1 MGTYILYIGTILLCL
16 ILTKVAKRRESSSPL
31 IAVVIILSIIAG
43 FRGPNVGIDTANYIE
58 KFELIKNEHF
68 LLAYGLE
75 EGFKY
80 LVFFLLKLFNN
91 YNVIFL
97 IFALITN
104 ILIMKRLWDFKDEI
118 DITYAF
124 CIYYVSFF
132 FMTMNVMRQFCA
144 IAIIFYYSRLIEKNK
159 YILFSII
166 VCVTAIFIHQSA
178 AIGFLYIVLEI
189 IQWKYLTKKSKRL
202 LISGSVSIPAIYFVI
217 AEKILKYQHYF
228 SNAEVKMGY
237 MLPLKLCAAL
247 FFLLLIN
254 NFKIKIYKRK
264 LLSMEKIKERY
275 KEISVNNYYILGLI
289 ISMFG
294 YFYPFMDRIGW
305 YFYIYECVFYGK
317 LVKNRKY
324 GNLIKIIVMI
334 FSMYIFVTNLASK
347 AQGVIPYNFF
357 WNM

>member
-1 MGTYILYIGTILLCL
+1 M
-16 ILTKVAKRRESSSPL
+16 
-31 IAVVIILSIIAG
+31 II
-43 FRGPNVGIDTANYIE
+43 
-58 KFELIKNEHF
+58 
-68 LLAYGLE
+68 
-75 EGFKY
+75 
-80 LVFFLLKLFNN
+80 
-91 YNVIFL
+91 
-97 IFALITN
+97 
-104 ILIMKRLWDFKDEI
+104 
-118 DITYAF
+118 
-124 CIYYVSFF
+124 
-132 FMTMNVMRQFCA
+132 
-144 IAIIFYYSRLIEKNK
+144 
-159 YILFSII
+159 
-166 VCVTAIFIHQSA
+166 
-178 AIGFLYIVLEI
+178 
-189 IQWKYLTKKSKRL
+189 
-202 LISGSVSIPAIYFVI
+202 GSVSIPAIYFFI